1 MFKASYVKHNL
12 KFKTPAG
19 TSRGVL
25 TNKDSYYLKLQSTK
39 DPSIVGIG
47 EASPLQGLSID
58 DIDNF
63 EAKVK
68 SVCDEINKA
77 KGMPE
82 DLELNKFPALEFA
95 LETAILDLENGGKRK
110 VVDTPFFDSKF
121 GIDING
127 LVWMSDKDNMRQQ
140 IKEKIEKGF
149 DCIKLKVGA
158 LNFEDELDLLRE
170 VRRDFSEEQLQIRLD
185 ANGSFKNEE
194 ALEKLEKLSE
204 FDIHSIEQP
213 IKQGQWGIMANL
225 CKNSPID
232 IALDEEL
239 IGVNTISGKQLM
251 IQIVKPQ
258 YLILKPTLLGGFQ
271 ASQEWIEIAMNMNI
285 DWWVT
290 SALESNIGLN
300 AIAQWTSSFNL
311 DMYQG
316 LGTGQLYENNIEC
329 PLEIK
334 EGKLFYN
341 NQKKWDLSLFKI

>member
-1 MFKASYVKHNL
+1 MFKASYIKHNL

-25 TNKDSYYLKLQSTK
+25 TNKDSYYLKLQSK
-39 DPSIVGIG
+39 ENPSVFGIG
-47 EASPLQGLSID
+47 EASPLQGLSV
-58 DIDNF
+58 DNF
-63 EAKVK
+63 DIFEEKIK
-68 SVCDEINKA
+68 SVCDEINK
-77 KGMPE
+77 KNDMPE
-82 DLELNKFPALEFA
+82 DLELNKFPAIEFA
-95 LETAILDLENGGKRK
+95 LETAILDLENGGQRK
-110 VVDTPFFDSKF
+110 VVDTPFFDSQF

-140 IKEKIEKGF
+140 IKEKISQGF

-158 LNFEDELDLLRE
+158 LNFQDELDLIKE
-170 VRRDFSEEQLQIRLD
+170 VRKGFSEEQLQIRLD
-185 ANGSFKNEE
+185 ANGAFKNEE
-194 ALEKLEKLSE
+194 ALEKLKRLSE

-239 IGVNTISGKQLM
+239 IGVNTVSGKQLM
-251 IQIVKPQ
+251 LQIIKPQ

-271 ASQEWIEIAMNMNI
+271 ASQEWIEIAMEMGI

-300 AIAQWTSSFNL
+300 AISQWTSSFNL

-316 LGTGQLYENNIEC
+316 LGTGQLFENNIDC

-341 NQKKWDLSLFKI
+341 KTKSWDLSLFK

>member
-1 MFKASYVKHNL
+1 MFKASYIKYNL

-25 TNKDSYYLKLQSTK
+25 TSKDSYYLKLQSK
-39 DPSIVGIG
+39 ENPSIFGIG
-47 EASPLQGLSID
+47 EASPLQWLSV
-58 DIDNF
+58 DNF
-63 EAKVK
+63 DIFEEKIK
-68 SVCDEINKA
+68 SVCDEINK
-77 KGMPE
+77 KNDMPE
-82 DLELNKFPALEFA
+82 DLELNKFPAIEFA
-95 LETAILDLENGGKRK
+95 LETSILDLENGGQRK
-110 VVDTPFFDSKF
+110 VVDTPFFDSQF

-127 LVWMSDKDNMRQQ
+127 LVWMSDKENMRQQ
-140 IKEKIEKGF
+140 IKEKISQGF

-158 LNFEDELDLLRE
+158 LNFEDELDLIKEIRK
-170 VRRDFSEEQLQIRLD
+170 DFSEEQLQIRLD
-185 ANGSFKNEE
+185 ANGAFKNEE
-194 ALEKLEKLSE
+194 ALEKLKRLSD

-251 IQIVKPQ
+251 LQIIKPQ

-271 ASQEWIEIAMNMNI
+271 ASQEWIEIAMEMEI

-300 AIAQWTSSFNL
+300 AISQWTSSFNL

-316 LGTGQLYENNIEC
+316 LGTGQLFENNIDC

-341 NQKKWDLSLFKI
+341 NKKNWDLSLFK

>member
-1 MFKASYVKHNL
+1 MFKASYIKHNL

-25 TNKDSYYLKLQSTK
+25 TSKDSYYLKLQSK
-39 DPSIVGIG
+39 ENPSIFGIG
-47 EASPLQGLSID
+47 EASPLQGLSV
-58 DIDNF
+58 DNF
-63 EAKVK
+63 DSFEEKIK
-68 SVCDEINKA
+68 SVCDEINK
-77 KGMPE
+77 KNDMPE
-82 DLELNKFPALEFA
+82 DLELNKFPAIEFA
-95 LETAILDLENGGKRK
+95 LETAILDLENGGQRK
-110 VVDTPFFDSKF
+110 VVDTPFFDSQF

-140 IKEKIEKGF
+140 IKEKISQGF
-149 DCIKLKVGA
+149 DCIKLKIGA
-158 LNFEDELDLLRE
+158 LNFEDELDLLKE
-170 VRRDFSEEQLQIRLD
+170 VRKDFSEEQLQIRLD
-185 ANGSFKNEE
+185 ANGAFKNEE
-194 ALEKLEKLSE
+194 ALEKLKRLSE

-239 IGVNTISGKQLM
+239 IGVNTVSGKQLM
-251 IQIVKPQ
+251 LQIIKPQ

-271 ASQEWIEIAMNMNI
+271 SSQEWIEIAMGMGI

-300 AIAQWTSSFNL
+300 AISQWTSSFNL

-316 LGTGQLYENNIEC
+316 LGTGQLFENNIDC

-334 EGKLFYN
+334 DGKLFYN
-341 NQKKWDLSLFKI
+341 NKKSWDLSLFK

>member
-1 MFKASYVKHNL
+1 MFKASYIKHNL

-19 TSRGVL
+19 TSRGIL
-25 TNKDSYYLKLQSTK
+25 TSKDSYYLKLQSK
-39 DPSIVGIG
+39 ENPSVFGIG
-47 EASPLQGLSID
+47 EASPLQGLSV
-58 DIDNF
+58 DNF
-63 EAKVK
+63 DIFEEKIK
-68 SVCDEINKA
+68 SVCDEINK
-77 KGMPE
+77 KNDMPE
-82 DLELNKFPALEFA
+82 DLELNKFPAIEFA
-95 LETAILDLENGGKRK
+95 LETAILDLENGGQRK
-110 VVDTPFFDSKF
+110 VVDTPFFDSQF

-140 IKEKIEKGF
+140 IKEKISQGF
-149 DCIKLKVGA
+149 DCIKLKIGA
-158 LNFEDELDLLRE
+158 LNFEDELDLIKE
-170 VRRDFSEEQLQIRLD
+170 VRKDFSEEQLQIRLD
-185 ANGSFKNEE
+185 ANGAFKNEE
-194 ALEKLEKLSE
+194 ALEKLKRLSE

-239 IGVNTISGKQLM
+239 IGVNTVSGKQLM
-251 IQIVKPQ
+251 LQIIKPQ

-271 ASQEWIEIAMNMNI
+271 ASQEWIEIAMEMGI

-300 AIAQWTSSFNL
+300 AISQWTSSFNL

-316 LGTGQLYENNIEC
+316 LGTGQLFENNIDC

-341 NQKKWDLSLFKI
+341 NKKNWDLSLFK